1 MQRVA
6 LARALARRP
15 GALLLDEPLAAL
27 DVSLRRD
34 VRRFLAE
41 RLRAWGIP
49 TVVIT
54 HDRDDAEA
62 LDGQMVVVEAG
73 SIVQRGRLAQL
84 AAEPGTDFVRQLL
97 SNRESGA
104 LSPGK

>member
-34 VRRFLAE
+34 VRRFLSE

-54 HDRDDAEA
+54 HDRADAEA
-62 LDGQMVVVEAG
+62 LDGQIVVVESGA
-73 SIVQRGRLAQL
+73 IVQRGRLAELEAGPRTAFVHQL
-84 AAEPGTDFVRQLL
+84 V
-97 SNRESGA
+97 SGRA
-104 LSPGK
+104 IP